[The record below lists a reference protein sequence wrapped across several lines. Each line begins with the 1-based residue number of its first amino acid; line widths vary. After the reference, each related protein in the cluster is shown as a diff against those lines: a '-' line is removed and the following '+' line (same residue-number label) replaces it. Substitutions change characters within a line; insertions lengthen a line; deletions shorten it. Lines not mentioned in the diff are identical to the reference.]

1 VETQQDAVKH
11 YVTGRPGEFCVTA
24 LSRLVDI
31 IQGAWS
37 ASNPHV
43 LAGQRFPVFGMNA
56 A

>member
-31 IQGAWS
+31 IRDASS
-37 ASNPHV
+37 ALNLHA
-43 LAGQRFPVFGMNA
+43 LAGQRFLVFGMNA